1 MILMKRMRSSVFD
14 PSASRSVI
22 MTPATCSPLL
32 RTGSVVKHAPQR
44 LIVEISAQ
52 ESCKQCA
59 QGRGCG
65 LGLLSPR
72 RSQQVALEL
81 PGRTEAIE
89 QAYPLGSLVT
99 ISLPSASVTLLAFC
113 LWAAFTFG
121 AAAVRSGLRCQYCYL
136 AGPCGLFIA
145 LVGGVIS
152 VKYLLRGRRERFRP
166 RLVS

>member
-1 MILMKRMRSSVFD
+1 
-14 PSASRSVI
+14 

-99 ISLPSASVTLLAFC
+99 ISLPSASVTLLAFFVYG
-113 LWAAFTFG
+113 LPLLLALLL
-121 AAAVRSGLRCQYCYL
+121 SGLVSGVNTVIWL
-136 AGPCGLFIA
+136 APAVFFIA